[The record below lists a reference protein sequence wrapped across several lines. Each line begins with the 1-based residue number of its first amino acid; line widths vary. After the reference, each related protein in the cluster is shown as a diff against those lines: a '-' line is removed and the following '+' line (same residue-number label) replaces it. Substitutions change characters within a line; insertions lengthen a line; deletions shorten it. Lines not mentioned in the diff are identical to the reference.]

1 MSCGGNLLVNIGPD
15 SAGQIA
21 PVFQERLQQLG
32 AWLAWHGEA
41 IYSSQPWAAQ
51 QDSAN
56 KQVGEEYLVLWA
68 DKSGT
73 NILCYVC
80 STGVVH
86 GGEAGPQPGG
96 HHRVRHPAG
105 LAILTG
111 ACISLLDARSALH
124 PLPGVG
130 AGQPGGRPPHPGAA
144 AGRGGAPA
152 LGGAAGWG
160 TAGLPPPHQT
170 RPRPCLGYQ
179 V

>member
-56 KQVGEEYLVLWA
+56 KQVGVRP

-73 NILCYVC
+73 KILCLLHRCGTRRGGRTPARRPPPC
-80 STGVVH
+80 SPSCWPG
-86 GGEAGPQPGG
+86 QP
-96 HHRVRHPAG
+96 HRCRLSCNCTAP
-105 LAILTG
+105 
-111 ACISLLDARSALH
+111 LLLF
-124 PLPGVG
+124 PGVG

-144 AGRGGAPA
+144 AGRGGAPT

-160 TAGLPPPHQT
+160 TDGLPPPHQT
-170 RPRPCLGYQ
+170 RPRPCLGSQ